1 MIVAIA
7 AVDAIKGLL
16 RCSMRTIHI
25 LSYSVQLVASSVHAT
40 CLIWENQSVQ
50 VVDQLPVPIAKPE
63 QEELFELT
71 LVKAV
76 VSLVATAVGPLVKC
90 TVKASI
96 VGSIDSQEL
105 ILRDAIVVET
115 T

>member
-1 MIVAIA
+1 M
-7 AVDAIKGLL
+7 
-16 RCSMRTIHI
+16 
-25 LSYSVQLVASSVHAT
+25 QLVASSVHAT

-76 VSLVATAVGPLVKC
+76 VSPVAVGPLVKC
-90 TVKASI
+90 SVKLSI
-96 VGSIDSQEL
+96 VGSIGIQEL